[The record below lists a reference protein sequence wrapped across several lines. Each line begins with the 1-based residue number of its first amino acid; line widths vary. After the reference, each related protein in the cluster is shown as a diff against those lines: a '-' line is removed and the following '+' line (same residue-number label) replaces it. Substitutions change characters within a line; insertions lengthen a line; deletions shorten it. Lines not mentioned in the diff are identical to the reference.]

1 MRNLILAFLFVVSLQ
16 IMAQDFAPIG
26 AKWYYTESFA
36 FSGDISFLKIESV
49 KDTVVQGKDCKV
61 LLKTHFL
68 GCSDRPTIN
77 EIVYSEDSVV
87 YFWDNGFDKFQTLY
101 NFKTKKGD
109 FWTILMKSTTEQ
121 VDTIKVFVDSI
132 ASTEIKNKSY
142 KTLYVSYHANYL
154 DYSQAYPSIIV
165 YQIGDLNYL
174 FNFFPIWAMSCDFNF
189 SNGLRCYE
197 DAEIGYYSRGIA
209 DSCTYTHKWTSVES
223 IKDNQLKVDFGSN
236 PTHGE
241 IKISCRDNT
250 NYIIFLLDNL
260 GRIIKT
266 GSFRKETNL
275 DISTY
280 PNGMYFI
287 LIQDDKG
294 MTNRTKII
302 KN

>member
-1 MRNLILAFLFVVSLQ
+1 
-16 IMAQDFAPIG
+16 MAQDFAPIG

-36 FSGDISFLKIESV
+36 FSGDISFLKIESI
-49 KDTVVQGKDCKV
+49 KDTVVQGKSCKI
-61 LLKTHFL
+61 LLKTNFL

-109 FWTILMKSTTEQ
+109 FWSILMKNTPEQ

-132 ASTEIKNKSY
+132 TSTEMQNKSY
-142 KTLYVSYHANYL
+142 KMLYVSYHAEYF
-154 DYSQAYPSIIV
+154 DYSQTYPSIIV
-165 YQIGDLNYL
+165 YPIGDLKYL
-174 FNFFPIWAMSCDFNF
+174 FNFFPLGANSCDSNF
-189 SNGLRCYE
+189 SDGLRCYE
-197 DAEIGYYSRGIA
+197 DAEFGHYSTGIA
-209 DSCTYTHKWTSVES
+209 ESCTYKRKWTNIEN
-223 IKDNQLKVDFGSN
+223 IKNGQLKVDFGSN

-241 IKISCRDNT
+241 IKIRCHDNT
-250 NYIIFLLDNL
+250 NYMIFLLDNL
-260 GRIIKT
+260 GRLIKT
-266 GSFRKETNL
+266 GSFRNETNL

-287 LIQDDKG
+287 LIQDYKG
-294 MTNRTKII
+294 MTNNTKII